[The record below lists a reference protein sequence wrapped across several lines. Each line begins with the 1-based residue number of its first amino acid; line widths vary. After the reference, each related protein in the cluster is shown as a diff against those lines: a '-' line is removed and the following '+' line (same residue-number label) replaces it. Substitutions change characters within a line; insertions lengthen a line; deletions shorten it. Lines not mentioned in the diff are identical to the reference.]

1 MQTIM
6 SVDVKGCENIRGN
19 YIKRKDFYLVAGNIL
34 KRLLEV

>member
-6 SVDVKGCENIRGN
+6 SVDADGCEITRGN

-34 KRLLEV
+34 KRLIKM